1 MLPTHHIPLVRQ
13 VIPPVG
19 ARLEVRIA
27 CHLGEKKEGLTAR
40 HVWPGYLVLFPI
52 EFGALTTLGHVPHS
66 REGIE
71 RRRAGRTDR

>member
-27 CHLGEKKEGLTAR
+27 RHLGEEKESLTAR
-40 HVWPGYLVLFPI
+40 HVWSGYLILLPI
-52 EFGALTTLGHVPHS
+52 EFGALSTLGHVPRS

-71 RRRAGRTDR
+71 RRRAGRMDR